1 MQYQLALPATM
12 AIVLRDA
19 LTPALGYLPAR
30 MGKPNAV
37 ATTLAI
43 GYQESDG
50 YRTRLQYQG
59 GPARGLW
66 QNEKGGG
73 VKGVMTHPA
82 SRDFAAMLC
91 SVREVIPTVDAVYTA
106 LAYDDILAAGL
117 ARLLLWTDSSPMPT
131 LGDAEGAFKV
141 YLNVWRPGAF
151 TRGDAATRDA
161 LRAKFHRAYALSLDA
176 ITDAGQ

>member
-1 MQYQLALPATM
+1 MQCQLALPSSPS
-12 AIVLRDA
+12 IVLEDA
-19 LTPALGYLPAR
+19 LKPALGYLPAK

-37 ATTLAI
+37 AEVLAI

-50 YRTRLQYQG
+50 YRSRLQYQG

-91 SVREVIPTVDAVYTA
+91 NIREVVPTVDAVYTA
-106 LAYDDILAAGL
+106 LAYDDVLAAGM
-117 ARLLLWTDSSPMPT
+117 ARLLLWTDAAPLPT
-131 LGDAEGAFKV
+131 LGDAEGSFLT
-141 YLNVWRPGAF
+141 YIRVWRPGAF
-151 TRGDAATRDA
+151 TRGNAQAREA
-161 LRAKFHRAYALSLDA
+161 LRAKFHRAYQLALEA
-176 ITDAGQ
+176 ITGTDA

>member
-1 MQYQLALPATM
+1 MQCQLALPSTM
-12 AIVLRDA
+12 TTVLRDA

-30 MGKPNAV
+30 MGKPNAI
-37 ATTLAI
+37 ATVLTI

-59 GPARGLW
+59 GPARGFW

-91 SVREVIPTVDAVYTA
+91 SVREVEPTVDAVYMA
-106 LAYDDILAAGL
+106 LASDDVLASGM
-117 ARLLLWTDSSPMPT
+117 ARLLLWTDAAPMAT
-131 LGDAEGAFKV
+131 LGDAEGAFGI
-141 YLNVWRPGAF
+141 YIRVWRPGAF
-151 TRGDAATRDA
+151 TRGNAQDRSAI
-161 LRAKFHRAYALSLDA
+161 RAKFHSAYKLALQA
-176 ITDAGQ
+176 IAGTAA